1 MSRMCS
7 CTVKFT
13 DRRAVEHTAEVR
25 AASVYEAACR
35 AWAIFKSRGEDTM
48 EESYKTEEFV
58 VELHAEPR
66 VFHVEIEKLLA
77 WLERGRRGH
86 RDTPRKRWLRRLL
99 DADIWG
105 PPDEKEAL
113 GKTVSHRLRSK

>member
-1 MSRMCS
+1 
-7 CTVKFT
+7 
-13 DRRAVEHTAEVR
+13 
-25 AASVYEAACR
+25 
-35 AWAIFKSRGEDTM
+35 M
-48 EESYKTEEFV
+48 EESFRANEFV

-99 DADIWG
+99 DANIWG
-105 PPDEKEAL
+105 PPDEKEAP
-113 GKTVSHRLRSK
+113 GDTVSRRLRSD